1 MEESIDIW
9 LTKDIVNKVGRKKT
23 FNLSSEREKITPFIK
38 LINQFLDICLEEK
51 EDTGKSEL
59 SFGIASKDNLV
70 IKNVDMKHTDL
81 YFFKIKEIKVLV
93 G

>member
-1 MEESIDIW
+1 MEESI
-9 LTKDIVNKVGRKKT
+9 
-23 FNLSSEREKITPFIK
+23 
-38 LINQFLDICLEEK
+38 DICLEEK